1 MSTSFDK
8 FFANRKFDQ
17 KTNSSAQYIL
27 DMTPSIGSMWVHLC
41 DSYLSLCLLDFL
53 VISLPGLVETE
64 SKARQKS
71 QKIQLT

>member
-53 VISLPGLVETE
+53 VFSLPGLA
-64 SKARQKS
+64 KAELEAGQKF
-71 QKIQLT
+71 QKIQST